1 MTPPPDPYLTSVNSL
16 AHFWLTQLGSVQ
28 GLMLARLS
36 VSRWINHELKYENEE
51 LSRTAERKRDS
62 NLHPHYQLSIK
73 IRLKMM
79 MGFFIILQL
88 WWSQRSIT
96 RLFYL
101 IYNKRRSSSQLLPG
115 DSFKTMSADINTLAI
130 FMTSF
135 QNLMKKYSI
144 RWAMEQSIVWG
155 KKKLGNGGLCC
166 RRGWTPMCVTN
177 EGGEGICEESPCQDD
192 EESAFVDFPLKR
204 FPVRSHRSS
213 ELTVM

>member
-1 MTPPPDPYLTSVNSL
+1 
-16 AHFWLTQLGSVQ
+16 
-28 GLMLARLS
+28 
-36 VSRWINHELKYENEE
+36 
-51 LSRTAERKRDS
+51 
-62 NLHPHYQLSIK
+62 
-73 IRLKMM
+73 MM
-79 MGFFIILQL
+79 VFFIILQL

-155 KKKLGNGGLCC
+155 RKKTRKRRIVLQERMNSHVCDEWRGRRNLWRISLPGWWRVGLCWFSSKAFPSQESSQQRADSDVTTGRQGRTLHAFDFVHIYIYNC
-166 RRGWTPMCVTN
+166 CV
-177 EGGEGICEESPCQDD
+177 
-192 EESAFVDFPLKR
+192 
-204 FPVRSHRSS
+204 
-213 ELTVM
+213 